1 MQLVEFRHFKQ
12 LIILQA
18 NLIDIYVK
26 KNGYILP
33 ELSSCYDL
41 INWMIEDNKNIYNI
55 FLIFYLKKII

>member
-26 KNGYILP
+26 KNAYILP
-33 ELSSCYDL
+33 KL
-41 INWMIEDNKNIYNI
+41 
-55 FLIFYLKKII
+55 